1 MRKIILL
8 SLALAMV
15 QCKEE
20 TPKPVR
26 NDYNGAALGTSYHII
41 FFSSAE
47 QHMQKEIDS
56 VFTVINQSLSTYMPD
71 SDISRINKG
80 DSTVVVDGMFRDVF
94 ELSQTVH
101 GATNGYFDP
110 TVGTLVNAW
119 GFGPGEQL
127 SLDSTKVDSLLEY
140 VGFHK
145 VRLTDENTVS
155 KVNPNTYFDFN
166 AIAKGYAIDRL
177 ALLLDQKGIT
187 DYLIEVGG
195 EIVSQGTNVFKEKE
209 WVVGVEDP
217 LATRDRTSKLLL
229 RLKDR
234 ALASSGNYRK
244 FRIDSVSGKKYVH
257 TIDPKT
263 GYTKN
268 SNVLGTTVIANSCA
282 EADAY
287 ATAFMAMDLED
298 SIKLLVQQEALDAYI
313 IYLDQKGEL
322 QEFMTTGFK
331 ELVLP

>member
-1 MRKIILL
+1 MRRIVFL
-8 SLALAMV
+8 SLALIML

-20 TPKPVR
+20 TAKPVR
-26 NDYNGAALGTSYHII
+26 NDHGGAALGTSYHMI
-41 FFSSAE
+41 FFSSTE
-47 QHMQKEIDS
+47 KDLQKEIDS
-56 VFTVINQSLSTYMPD
+56 VFHVINQSLSTYIPN

-80 DSTVVVDGMFRDVF
+80 DSTVVVDRMFRDVF
-94 ELSQTVH
+94 ELSQMIH

-127 SLDSTKVDSLLEY
+127 SLDSTRVDSLLEY

-145 VRLTDENTVS
+145 VWLTDEN
-155 KVNPNTYFDFN
+155 KVHKANPNIYFDFN

-177 ALLLDQKGIT
+177 SLLLDQKGIT
-187 DYLIEVGG
+187 DYLVEVGG
-195 EIVSQGTNVFKEKE
+195 EIVTKGENVLKQKE

-217 LATRDRTSKLLL
+217 QTNGDRTSKLLL
-229 RLKDR
+229 RLRDR

-244 FRIDSVSGKKYVH
+244 FRIDSLSGQKYVH

-268 SNVLGTTVIANSCA
+268 SNVLGTTIIASSCA

-298 SIKLLVQQEALDAYI
+298 SIKLLVQQDTLDAYI

-322 QEFMTTGFK
+322 KEFMTTGFK